1 MEDNKNNLKTTV
13 SYLNIKLEDFDI
25 PSTLYEFRTQIKQI
39 FQRNSTK
46 IITSFKEFV
55 NN

>member
-13 SYLNIKLEDFDI
+13 SYLNIKLENFEI

-39 FQRNSTK
+39 FQIKK
-46 IITSFKEFV
+46 IKLEIICLY
-55 NN
+55 N